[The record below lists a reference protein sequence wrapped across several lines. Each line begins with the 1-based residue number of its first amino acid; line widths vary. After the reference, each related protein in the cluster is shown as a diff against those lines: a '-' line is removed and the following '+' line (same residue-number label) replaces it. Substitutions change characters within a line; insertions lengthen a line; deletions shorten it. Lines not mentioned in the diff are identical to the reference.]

1 MTRWGSVCVAL
12 VVAGAVF
19 SAPAQGAS
27 VVYIKK
33 NDVWMARADG
43 SGKVRITRN
52 GRRGTGNYYFSPSIA
67 DDGTVVALK
76 GVFLHSFRPNGKRI
90 VKPRQ
95 WAIDPSPAL
104 STEPFNVDLSRNGRI
119 VATENGIYS
128 TYYDP
133 STSEDRPTLSAK
145 FIDFFKFRGTPKEVG
160 RTDGFSSYDLPAWID
175 NRRLLTTT
183 YDIFGAQIVEARLGN
198 MTSGTAFYRD
208 PGRDPLTGTNSFILR
223 DAEMTRKGDKFAVM
237 RRPLQGASSDDPSV
251 GTIQIYRTGNPPS
264 ASTPLCAIG
273 PGRRISQSADPSWS
287 PDGKSLLWWEV
298 GRGIFSSR
306 VTSASGCGLKP
317 RLIIR
322 GGLTPDLSKAKV
334 PRRKRGR

>member
-1 MTRWGSVCVAL
+1 VTRWGRACLAL
-12 VVAGAVF
+12 IVAGAFPCV
-19 SAPAQGAS
+19 SAQAAS
-27 VVYIKK
+27 VVYIKR
-33 NDVWMARADG
+33 NNVWMARADG
-43 SGKVRITRN
+43 SNQVRVSRD
-52 GRRGTGNYYFSPSIA
+52 GRRGTGNYYFSPSLG
-67 DDGTVVALK
+67 DDGTIVALK
-76 GVFLHSFRPNGKRI
+76 SVFLHSFRPNGKRI

-133 STSEDRPTLSAK
+133 RTSEDRPTLSAK
-145 FIDFFKFRGTPKEVG
+145 FIDFFTFRGKPKEVG
-160 RTDGFSSYDLPAWID
+160 RTDGFSDYDLPAWID
-175 NRRLLTTT
+175 SQRLLTTT
-183 YDIFGAQIVEARLGN
+183 YNIFGAQVVEARVGD
-198 MTSGTAFYRD
+198 MTSGTDFYRD

-223 DAEMTRKGDKFAVM
+223 DAEMTRAGDKFAVM

-264 ASTPLCAIG
+264 ASTPICAIG
-273 PGRRISQSADPSWS
+273 PARRISQQADPSWS
-287 PDGKSLLWWEV
+287 PDGKTLLWWEV

-306 VTSASGCGLKP
+306 VTSTPGCGLKP

-322 GGLTPDLSKAKV
+322 GGITPDLSKAKV
-334 PRRKRGR
+334 PRRRRGR